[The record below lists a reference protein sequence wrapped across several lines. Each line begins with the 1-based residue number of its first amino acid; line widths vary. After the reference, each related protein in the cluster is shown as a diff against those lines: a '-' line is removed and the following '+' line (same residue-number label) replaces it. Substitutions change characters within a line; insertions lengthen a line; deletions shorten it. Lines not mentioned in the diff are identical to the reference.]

1 MSRAALFVITGLL
14 WAVHSLVVLADGA
27 SRDRPPPGDWSRVL
41 LFSAAIASFAL
52 AIRAFAR
59 MVGGRVATRIAYA
72 VTAGALLAS
81 VANVFED
88 GFGVDAAF
96 WPFVVGTVVI
106 VPGLALLTALV
117 AFRGPSR
124 VLAIVPGACLLDIL
138 LLHPVGG
145 GVLTLLAW
153 LVAAAESI
161 RRTRSIV
168 TVQPSGLDPR

>member
-1 MSRAALFVITGLL
+1 MTGAALFVITGLL
-14 WAVHSLVVLADGA
+14 WTIHSLIVVADGA
-27 SRDRPPPGDWSRVL
+27 SRDPPPVGDWSRVL

-59 MVGGRVATRIAYA
+59 MVGGRVATRVAYA

-106 VPGLALLTALV
+106 VPGLALLTTLV
-117 AFRGPSR
+117 AFRGRSR
-124 VLAIVPGACLLDIL
+124 VLAVVPGACLLDIL
-138 LLHPVGG
+138 FLHPVGG

-153 LVAAAESI
+153 LFAAAESI
-161 RRTRSIV
+161 RRTRPIV
-168 TVQPSGLDPR
+168 TAQPSDME